1 MVRRTARDCHDLPTL
16 YQRLGEQI
24 TQQSAREAFM
34 QKVVSTGSGS
44 GSGGDSGNSGFG
56 AGHSG
61 FGAGHSG
68 FGAGHSGFGPGHSG
82 FGAGPGVG
90 PAASDGI
97 PVSDGWLER
106 AVKLMAGHVG
116 PIAKVVVKR
125 AADRTRQR
133 EALCAMLVEAAPEA
147 ARAKLLADLAK
158 LA

>member
-1 MVRRTARDCHDLPTL
+1 VRRTARDCHDLPTL

-44 GSGGDSGNSGFG
+44 DS
-56 AGHSG
+56 GHSG

-68 FGAGHSGFGPGHSG
+68 FGAGPSGFGS
-82 FGAGPGVG
+82 GAGVG
-90 PAASDGI
+90 HAASGGT
-97 PVSDGWLER
+97 PVSDGWLEQ
-106 AVKLMAGHVG
+106 AVKLMAAHVG

-133 EALCAMLVEAAPEA
+133 EALCALLADAAPEP
-147 ARAKLLADLAK
+147 ARTRLLADLAK